1 MALTIPKNRDHPS
14 VNGFDLALH
23 RQLRPGT
30 LRLCDSTCSA
40 VVVPLSAV
48 SFLFFSYYPGYCCSS
63 SFCTS
68 ALSFLFFF
76 SFLLPRLPRKL
87 SHAPDLGL
95 ESRGAV
101 GRFV

>member
-40 VVVPLSAV
+40 VVVPLSPV
-48 SFLFFSYYPGYCCSS
+48 SFLFFLIIQVTVVVPL
-63 SFCTS
+63 S
-68 ALSFLFFF
+68 ALLRFLSFFFF
-76 SFLLPRLPRKL
+76 SFLLPRKL